1 LVISE
6 STSLRFAG
14 ICSRRTMKKRKRDR
28 MERFRREAEKDPVV
42 RRLRELVAR
51 GRTELEDRRRSEG
64 SA

>member
-1 LVISE
+1 
-6 STSLRFAG
+6 
-14 ICSRRTMKKRKRDR
+14 MKKRKRDR

>member
-1 LVISE
+1 
-6 STSLRFAG
+6 
-14 ICSRRTMKKRKRDR
+14 MKKRKRDR

-51 GRTELEDRRRSEG
+51 GRAELAERRHPEG

>member
-1 LVISE
+1 
-6 STSLRFAG
+6 
-14 ICSRRTMKKRKRDR
+14 MKKRKKDR

-51 GRTELEDRRRSEG
+51 GRAELADRRQADE

>member
-1 LVISE
+1 
-6 STSLRFAG
+6 
-14 ICSRRTMKKRKRDR
+14 MKERKKDR

-51 GRTELEDRRRSEG
+51 GRAELAERRQSEG